1 MTTFTRR
8 EVLASVAGAGIA
20 ATFPAARQAD
30 AKPVPE
36 SGIIDAHVHI
46 WTADT
51 KKFPLAA
58 GFTEKD
64 LWFPSFSAEETIA
77 HGQTAGVDRF
87 NLIQMTWYGLDH
99 SYILDVI
106 AKNPRQFVGTGI
118 VPAVTDISLPRPDAT
133 MVALSK
139 GGVYAFRIRGKSA
152 RPKLN
157 DGERWLDHPGYHKMF
172 AAAAKHNLAL
182 SFLMTPVDLPE
193 LDRMCTKYPE
203 TPVIIDH
210 FCLIGRRM
218 MFISEPVLVEEE
230 IKQLLNMARHKKVM
244 LKIGAFYT
252 LGKKEPPYFEMLPL
266 LKRIVDAFG
275 PDRCMWESDAPL
287 QTKKGNTF
295 KAAVAF
301 IEDHADFL
309 SKSDKQ
315 KILVT
320 TAENFFFKR

>member
-20 ATFPAARQAD
+20 ATFPAARPAY
-30 AKPVPE
+30 AKPVPG

-51 KKFPLAA
+51 KKYPPAA

-64 LWFPSFSAEETIA
+64 FWFPSFSAEETIA
-77 HGQTAGVDRF
+77 HGLTAGVDRF

-118 VPAVTDISLPRPDAT
+118 VPAVTDVALPGPDAT

-139 GGVYAFRIRGKSA
+139 KGVYAFRIRGKSA
-152 RPKLN
+152 RPELN
-157 DGERWLDHPGYHKMF
+157 DGERWLDHPGYQKMF

-210 FCLIGRRM
+210 FCLIGRKM
-218 MFISEPVLVEEE
+218 MFIEEE

-244 LKIGAFYT
+244 LKIGAFYA

>member
-1 MTTFTRR
+1 MTTLTRR
-8 EVLASVAGAGIA
+8 EVLASVAGVGIA
-20 ATFPAARQAD
+20 AALPAARPAD
-30 AKPVPE
+30 AKPVPG
-36 SGIIDAHVHI
+36 SGFIDAHVHI

-51 KKFPLAA
+51 KKYPLAA

-64 LWFPSFSAEETIA
+64 LWFPSFSAEETIEL
-77 HGQTAGVDRF
+77 GQTSGVDRF

-118 VPAVTDISLPRPDAT
+118 VPAVTDVALPGPDAT
-133 MVALSK
+133 MIALSK

-152 RPKLN
+152 RTKFN

-182 SFLMTPVDLPE
+182 SFLMPPADLPE
-193 LDRMCTKYPE
+193 VDRMCTKFPE

-210 FCLIGRRM
+210 FCLIGRKM
-218 MFISEPVLVEEE
+218 MFIEEE
-230 IKQLLNMARHKKVM
+230 IKQLSKMARHKKVM
-244 LKIGAFYT
+244 LKIGAFFV
-252 LGKKEPPYFEMLPL
+252 LGKSPFLEMLPL
-266 LKRIVDAFG
+266 IKRVVDDFG
-275 PDRCMWESDAPL
+275 PERCMWETAAPHGL
-287 QTKKGNTF
+287 VQIKDEQTY
-295 KAAVAF
+295 KAAVAV